1 MVSLLEGSLY
11 FSLFVQIITIGIG
24 LYGLMLRVQPGDAIL
39 KSAVGLE
46 TLVSA
51 IQLSFYSW
59 YAYHFREVS
68 TAIFYRYHD
77 WVFTTPIMLFTT
89 VLYYDYNNTPEDETK
104 TVKSVW
110 EKYRTEILLVFG
122 FNLMMLVFGYLYELN
137 ILDLFTSNT
146 MGFIGLIGSFYILY
160 DSFVSKNLPA
170 NLPLFAFMSIVW
182 GLYGVAA
189 TFEPRTKSIFYNLI
203 DTVSKNFYSVFL
215 TYVLFMKSKTN

>member
-1 MVSLLEGSLY
+1 
-11 FSLFVQIITIGIG
+11 
-24 LYGLMLRVQPGDAIL
+24 MLRVPSKDSIL

-46 TLVSA
+46 TLVST

-77 WVFTTPIMLFTT
+77 WVLTTPIMLFTT
-89 VLYYDYNNTPEDETK
+89 VLYYHYNNTPEEDK
-104 TVKSVW
+104 TIKSVW
-110 EKYRTEILLVFG
+110 EKYKLEISLIFI
-122 FNLMMLVFGYLYELN
+122 FNLMMLIFGYLYEIK

-146 MGFIGLIGSFYILY
+146 MGFAGLVGSFYILY
-160 DSFVSKNLPA
+160 DSFVSKNLAA
-170 NLPLFAFMSIVW
+170 NLPLFTFMSVVW

-189 TFEPRTKSIFYNLI
+189 TFEPTTKSIFYNLI

-215 TYVLFMKSKTN
+215 TYVLYQKSKTN